1 MRKILFSILVVAVT
15 SFVAL
20 AQGATAPAPAKAK
33 VAKPAAAPKSDADI
47 AKCIN
52 DKFKISTS
60 VKNGNAT
67 VNGGAATLTGE
78 ASSGGAKG
86 GATGSAKACGAKPIT
101 NNMTV
106 VAKPKVTKP
115 TTPPAPKKP

>member
-1 MRKILFSILVVAVT
+1 MRQSLLSILVVALL

-20 AQGATAPAPAKAK
+20 AQDAGQTAAKVKKATAPAT
-33 VAKPAAAPKSDADI
+33 PKSDDDI

-52 DKFKISTS
+52 DKFKTSTTI
-60 VKNGNAT
+60 KNGNAT

-86 GATGSAKACGAKPIT
+86 GATRSAQSCGAKPVT

-106 VAKPKVTKP
+106 TPKPKAKSDA
-115 TTPPAPKKP
+115 PPAPKKP